1 MEKYYIKHSE
11 TQSIIVAVE
20 APSEEEALK
29 RFEEWIDN
37 DTSLWEMVSE
47 AEVQSNN
54 EIVQEY
60 LDREMVDREL
70 SDAEYQEFQLP
81 AKVRNAEQCLID
93 NGIAKDEAK
102 NVLQALGYIL
112 MDKDLY

>member
-11 TQSIIVAVE
+11 TQNIIVAVE

-37 DTSLWEMVSE
+37 DTSLW
-47 AEVQSNN
+47 
-54 EIVQEY
+54 
-60 LDREMVDREL
+60 EMVDREL